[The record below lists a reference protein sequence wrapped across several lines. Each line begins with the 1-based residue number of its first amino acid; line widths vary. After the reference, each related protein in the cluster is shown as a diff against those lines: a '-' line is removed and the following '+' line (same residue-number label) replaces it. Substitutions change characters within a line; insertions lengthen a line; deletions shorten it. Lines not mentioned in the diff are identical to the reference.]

1 MARQTTEEA
10 GGQSVGQTG
19 DGRDADA
26 VSVNEVRLTGRV
38 TSGPEERT
46 LPSGD
51 VIVTFRMSMG
61 RSPTP
66 GSRGSR
72 QRSDWV
78 DCVAFGGRARHTV
91 GSWQPGDRV
100 SVEGALRRR
109 FYRAGDGSATRLE
122 LEVLKATRV
131 ARG

>member
-1 MARQTTEEA
+1 VVLMTART
-10 GGQSVGQTG
+10 SVETG
-19 DGRDADA
+19 VVPDAA
-26 VSVNEVRLTGRV
+26 LESVNEVRLTGRL

-51 VIVTFRMSMG
+51 VIVTFRMSMARG
-61 RSPTP
+61 ATP
-66 GSRGSR
+66 MSRGSR

-78 DCVAFGGRARHTV
+78 DCVVFGGRCRRTV
-91 GSWQPGDRV
+91 CGWRAGDRV

-109 FYRAGDGSATRLE
+109 FYRSGDGSATRLE
-122 LEVLKATRV
+122 VEVLKAARV

>member
-1 MARQTTEEA
+1 MPMSTRTSVETSGVPGDAAEA
-10 GGQSVGQTG
+10 
-19 DGRDADA
+19 
-26 VSVNEVRLTGRV
+26 VNEVRLTGRV
-38 TSGPEERT
+38 TSGPDERT

-51 VIVTFRMSMG
+51 VIVTFRMSMARG
-61 RSPTP
+61 PTP
-66 GSRGSR
+66 MSRGSR

-78 DCVAFGGRARHTV
+78 DCVVFGGRCRRTV
-91 GSWQPGDRV
+91 GGWRVGDRV

-122 LEVLKATRV
+122 VEVLKAARV

>member
-1 MARQTTEEA
+1 VVLMTARTRVAT
-10 GGQSVGQTG
+10 SVDQ
-19 DGRDADA
+19 DAA
-26 VSVNEVRLTGRV
+26 VASVNEVTLTGRV
-38 TSGPEERT
+38 TSGPQERA

-51 VIVTFRMSMG
+51 VIVTFRMSMARG
-61 RSPTP
+61 PTP
-66 GSRGSR
+66 MSRGSR

-78 DCVAFGGRARHTV
+78 DCVVFGARCRRTV
-91 GSWQPGDRV
+91 SGWRVGDGV

-122 LEVLKATRV
+122 VEVLKAARV